1 MTNINL
7 NFEDTFE
14 GGIADGNY
22 EVIITKMGEDATK
35 SGTEYVDVRLTIRN
49 DVNQKHKNQI
59 IFHKIW
65 KAKAT
70 GKYNMRNFNT
80 LGKAAQLQKTSFNT
94 FDELLNEF
102 VGKVLKVN
110 VKNETS
116 EYNGQTYENLNVK
129 NMTKTDFPQIA
140 HQFRTDDSN
149 AAQANNPFTTDT
161 PNVQEENLPF

>member
-35 SGTEYVDVRLTIRN
+35 GGTEYVDVRLTIRN

-80 LGKAAQLQKTSFNT
+80 

-102 VGKVLKVN
+102 VGKALKVN

-129 NMTKTDFPQIA
+129 NMKKTDFPQIA
-140 HQFRTDDSN
+140 HQFKSDDNN
-149 AAQANNPFTTDT
+149 AAQANNPFASDA
-161 PNVQEENLPF
+161 PNVDTDNLPF